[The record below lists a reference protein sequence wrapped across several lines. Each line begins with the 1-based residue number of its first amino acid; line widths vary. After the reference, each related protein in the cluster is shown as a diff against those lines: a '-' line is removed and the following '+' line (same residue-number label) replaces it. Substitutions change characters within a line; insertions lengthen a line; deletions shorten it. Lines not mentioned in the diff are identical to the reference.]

1 MPSRLARYSFT
12 TWAALGLGAFP
23 VATLPA
29 QSPASAESAVRE
41 AYATVPGARIF
52 YRDTGGN
59 GAPLILLHAATGSS
73 RVWEYQI
80 PVFAAAGY
88 RVIAFDRRGWGR
100 TSINSAESQPASS
113 QPASSQPGTAADD
126 LLALLD
132 QLGLDRVHLAGT
144 AAGAFV
150 ALDFA
155 LSYPQR
161 VRSLVIANSIGG
173 VQDADYLELGRRI
186 RPQPQFDALP
196 PEFREL
202 GPSYRAGN
210 AAGTQRWVEL
220 EKMSRPPGPPT
231 PPQPLRNRM
240 TFALLETITAPTLL
254 LTGDADL
261 YAPPP
266 VLQLF
271 AARIKGSEV
280 SIVPEAGHSAYWE
293 QPELFNRAVL
303 NFLGKH

>member
-1 MPSRLARYSFT
+1 MRRTTIT
-12 TWAALGLGAFP
+12 TWASLGLGVVPIARL
-23 VATLPA
+23 AA
-29 QSPASAESAVRE
+29 QTPPAESVVHE

-52 YRDTGGN
+52 YRDSGGN
-59 GAPLILLHAATGSS
+59 GAPVILLHAATGSS
-73 RVWEYQI
+73 RVWDYQI
-80 PVFAAAGY
+80 PAFIAAGY

-100 TSINSAESQPASS
+100 TTINPAESQPASS
-113 QPASSQPGTAADD
+113 QTGTAADD
-126 LLALLD
+126 LLGLLD
-132 QLGLDRVHLAGT
+132 QLGLNRVHIAGT
-144 AAGAFV
+144 AAGGFV

-161 VRSLVIANSIGG
+161 VRSLVVANSIGG

-210 AAGTQRWVEL
+210 ARGTERWVEL
-220 EKMSRPPGPPT
+220 EKNSRPTGPPT
-231 PPQPLRNRM
+231 PPQPLRNRI
-240 TFALLETITAPTLL
+240 TFALLETIQAPTLL
-254 LTGDADL
+254 MTGDADL

-266 VLQLF
+266 LMQLF